1 MRFIT
6 DCSDCGSVVVPATEL
21 GLVRQPAGDFHGM
34 FDCPVCDG
42 SQTVPVAR
50 VTAPALVARGAAV
63 VPPAE
68 SSEPTDTSGPTG
80 QPEAAALTLDDLAE
94 LQELLADDEACRRM
108 LEEAI

>member
-21 GLVRQPAGDFHGM
+21 DLVPQPAGDFHGV
-34 FDCPVCDG
+34 FECPVCDG
-42 SQTVPVAR
+42 SQSVPVAR

-63 VPPAE
+63 VSPPEAA
-68 SSEPTDTSGPTG
+68 EPTEQSERPD
-80 QPEAAALTLDDLAE
+80 QPEPAALTLDDLAE